1 MTTRELAT
9 SPRVLPLYL
18 RTAAALV
25 PGASHLPG
33 VPGAG
38 STIPELEITLREVPI
53 EPGRLRAYRE
63 LCGFAHGELVP
74 CTFPHVLAFPLHMA
88 LMADGR
94 FPFGAVGLV
103 HVQNEIRQLRALRPQ
118 ERLSFTVR
126 ATAPERHPRGRT
138 FAILTSACVG
148 DELVWSERSTMLRRE
163 RSGPAP
169 TRADGRDGSTSD
181 SAQGATEP
189 RPQAASSGE
198 AATVLT
204 RTRWKLPGD
213 LGRRYGAVSG
223 DRNPIH
229 MHALGGKA
237 FGFPRAIAHGMWT
250 KARCVAELEPELP
263 ETFTVDV
270 RFRRPIAI
278 PTSVSFEC
286 DRDGDVLRFSVRNA
300 AGDALHLEGTAAPS
314 VDVPTEEVPNAGA
327 EAKL

>member
-1 MTTRELAT
+1 MATRELART
-9 SPRVLPLYL
+9 PRVLPLYL

-38 STIPELEITLREVPI
+38 RTIPELEITLRDAPI

-63 LCGFAHGELVP
+63 LCGFARGELVP

-103 HVQNEIRQLRALRPQ
+103 HVQNELRQLRPLRAEEP
-118 ERLSFTVR
+118 LSFTVS
-126 ATAPERHPRGRT
+126 ATAPEQHPRGRT

-163 RSGPAP
+163 RSGPP
-169 TRADGRDGSTSD
+169 PADGRDPAATD
-181 SAQGATEP
+181 SSQGDAEP
-189 RPQAASSGE
+189 RPEVAPSGE

-204 RTRWKLPGD
+204 RTNWKLPGD

-229 MHALGGKA
+229 MHPLGGKA

-250 KARCVAELEPELP
+250 KARCLAELEPELP
-263 ETFTVDV
+263 EAFTVDV
-270 RFRRPIAI
+270 RFRRPVAI
-278 PTSVSFEC
+278 PASVGFES
-286 DRDGDVLRFSVRNA
+286 DREGAMLRFSVRSA
-300 AGDALHLEGTAAPS
+300 AGDELHLEGEAAPK
-314 VDVPTEEVPNAGA
+314 VEVPTEEVASTGT